1 MRWMPSSEVRS
12 RSSSFGKS
20 ESLRLPASLRGN
32 SFVIMTDGHDDE
44 DVFPLEIDA
53 TVVVADLAT
62 LVGWVTDHLDLDS
75 SLTYINDW
83 VDPDSEEEDPVPEDV
98 IAGEVSVYLLSDP
111 AKMVDLVATLLPLTV
126 PGIRVESS

>member
-1 MRWMPSSEVRS
+1 
-12 RSSSFGKS
+12 
-20 ESLRLPASLRGN
+20 
-32 SFVIMTDGHDDE
+32 MTDGHDDE
-44 DVFPLEIDA
+44 DVFPLEIAA